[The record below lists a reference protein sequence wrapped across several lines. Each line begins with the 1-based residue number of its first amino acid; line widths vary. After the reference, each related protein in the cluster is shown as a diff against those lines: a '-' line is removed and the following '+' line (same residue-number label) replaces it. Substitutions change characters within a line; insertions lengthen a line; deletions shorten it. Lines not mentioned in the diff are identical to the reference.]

1 MKNITKI
8 FLLTMIIFLLIPSFI
23 FAQKKAPKYLF
34 KIASEAPDN
43 SLWINSIREINREI
57 YKKTNGN
64 VGIIVYPASVMGDQS
79 TVIKKIKIGQLSGA
93 TFSSGGLSL
102 IYKDSAVLGF
112 PMVFRNDKE
121 YDYVRNKM
129 AGFFE
134 NEFRKNGYELL
145 AWSEVGQIF
154 LFSKKKVNS
163 VATLKDSKPLLLEG
177 DNISIVLYD
186 EVNTTPVPLQ
196 MSDILTGLQT
206 GLIDTIYSSTYGL
219 IVTQWFTKVKYMA
232 DVPITHMIGAV
243 MVDKTL
249 FDSMP
254 QEYQK
259 EMQRLFKEKFDA
271 GIKQVRSD
279 NKSALEALKKAGI
292 VILPVDNNEKQN
304 FYNVCEKTANK
315 LTEREYSRDI
325 LNKVRGYVNEYRK
338 NHK

>member
-1 MKNITKI
+1 MKKTTKI
-8 FLLTMIIFLLIPSFI
+8 FFLIIVIFLLIPF
-23 FAQKKAPKYLF
+23 FTNAQKKTPKYLF
-34 KIASEAPDN
+34 KIASDAPDN

-57 YKKTNGN
+57 YKNTGGN
-64 VGIIVYPASVMGDQS
+64 VGIVVYPASVMGDQS

-102 IYKDSAVLGF
+102 IYKDSAILGF
-112 PMVFRNDKE
+112 PMVFRNEKE
-121 YDYVRNKM
+121 YDYVRSKM

-134 NEFRKNGYELL
+134 NQFRKNGYELL

-177 DNISIVLYD
+177 DNISISLYN

-206 GLIDTIYSSTYGL
+206 GLIDTIYSSTYAL

-243 MVDKTL
+243 MVDKAL

-259 EMQRLFKEKFDA
+259 EMRRLFKIKFDA
-271 GIKQVRSD
+271 GIKQVRTD
-279 NKSALEALKKAGI
+279 NDNALQALKKAGI
-292 VILPVDNNEKQN
+292 IILPVDNKEKTL
-304 FYNVCEKTANK
+304 FYNVCEKAANK
-315 LTEREYSRDI
+315 LTESEYSRTL
-325 LNKVRGYVNEYRK
+325 LNTIRGHVNDYRK
-338 NHK
+338 NNK

>member
-1 MKNITKI
+1 MKKTTKI
-8 FLLTMIIFLLIPSFI
+8 FFLIIVIFLLIPF
-23 FAQKKAPKYLF
+23 FTNAQKKTPKYLF
-34 KIASEAPDN
+34 KIASDAPDN

-57 YKKTNGN
+57 YKKTNGD
-64 VGIIVYPASVMGDQS
+64 VGIVVYPASVMGDQS

-102 IYKDSAVLGF
+102 IYKDSAILGF
-112 PMVFRNDKE
+112 PMVFRNEKE
-121 YDYVRNKM
+121 YDYVRSKM

-134 NEFRKNGYELL
+134 NQFRKNGYELL

-163 VATLKDSKPLLLEG
+163 VATLRDSKPLLLEG
-177 DNISIVLYD
+177 DNISISLYN

-243 MVDKTL
+243 MVDKNL

-254 QEYQK
+254 QEYRK
-259 EMQRLFKEKFDA
+259 EIQRLFKEKFDA
-271 GIKQVRSD
+271 GIKQVRTD
-279 NKSALEALKKAGI
+279 NEDALQALKKAGI
-292 VILPVDNNEKQN
+292 VILPVDNKEKVL
-304 FYNVCEKTANK
+304 FYNVCEKAANK
-315 LTEREYSRDI
+315 LTEGEYSRAL
-325 LNKVRGYVNEYRK
+325 LNTIRGHVNDYRK
-338 NHK
+338 NNK